1 MYEQT
6 DCKTVGF
13 LLKVGFSR
21 HKVLTASVTLSI
33 FSLAPELSFDYLHI
47 LDFAEMRTVLQSNKH
62 KEKLITSSKC
72 KLHVYLLPFW
82 TLWRFRFF
90 ACFLLQLKGT
100 KQPHIVRFTTPQNM
114 DFKKLLKGDIM
125 TLLWSCSCFS
135 FVSFFKQLLHT
146 LIDMQTIC
154 DHCQFL
160 LMIMHNQ
167 KEDHEISDKVNIF
180 TLNSGQRKKNHKRLK
195 FLFVKYLITI
205 VSFKSSAKGFHLN
218 GNTKEFRS

>member
-21 HKVLTASVTLSI
+21 RKVLAASVTLSI
-33 FSLAPELSFDYLHI
+33 FSLAPELSFDYSRI

-100 KQPHIVRFTTPQNM
+100 KQPHIIRFTTPQNM
-114 DFKKLLKGDIM
+114 DFKKLLKGDII

-167 KEDHEISDKVNIF
+167 ERGSWD
-180 TLNSGQRKKNHKRLK
+180 LRQG
-195 FLFVKYLITI
+195 
-205 VSFKSSAKGFHLN
+205 
-218 GNTKEFRS
+218 